1 LRFRPPVGHPRQRA
15 HDEVL
20 ASVARGHADRD
31 LARDLLRDLRR
42 RARAPAALA
51 DRLRPRR
58 RLVSRHRRARP
69 ARFRLAPRPLRGRQ
83 SRRTARLPR
92 PLLCGLHRARRRC
105 LALPRAADRG
115 EARRVGLGLPVPAGG
130 GRARSTHRIDPRVRR
145 GHEGAIAFGHSARI
159 PVGRARAVP
168 RMTPS
173 FDAGEDFAKRLDERD
188 PLAPFRLKFAV
199 PSRRGQPVIYF
210 NGNSLGLMPT
220 SVERAVL
227 DELKDWADL
236 AVDAHFAGKT
246 PWFSYH
252 EVLREP
258 GARLVGGLPG
268 EVVMMNGLTV
278 NLHLMM
284 ATFFRPAGGRDKIL
298 IEDGAFPSDTY
309 AAQSQLDL
317 HGVDREHGLIRV
329 APRPGE
335 SLLRTEDLIEL
346 IERRGSEIAVVL
358 LPGVQFYTG
367 QLLDIAAVT
376 RAARRKGCVAGWDL
390 AHAAGNVPLTL
401 HDWDVDF
408 AVWCSYKYLNS
419 GPGAVAGCFVHERH
433 GANPALVRMAGWWG
447 NDPATRFRM
456 HEQRDFV
463 PRAGADGWQVSN
475 PPILAMAPLRAS
487 LQ

>member
-1 LRFRPPVGHPRQRA
+1 
-15 HDEVL
+15 
-20 ASVARGHADRD
+20 
-31 LARDLLRDLRR
+31 
-42 RARAPAALA
+42 
-51 DRLRPRR
+51 
-58 RLVSRHRRARP
+58 
-69 ARFRLAPRPLRGRQ
+69 
-83 SRRTARLPR
+83 
-92 PLLCGLHRARRRC
+92 
-105 LALPRAADRG
+105 
-115 EARRVGLGLPVPAGG
+115 
-130 GRARSTHRIDPRVRR
+130 
-145 GHEGAIAFGHSARI
+145 
-159 PVGRARAVP
+159 
-168 RMTPS
+168 MTPS

-199 PSRRGQPVIYF
+199 PSRRGEPVIYF

-487 LQ
+487 LQIFDEAGMEALRRKSVVLTGYLEWLLSRAPHKRFEVITPHDPEARGCQLSLRILDRPTETLAEIEALGVVGDFRPPDVVRVAPVPLYNSFHEVWRFAQLSERAGLSG